1 MITRQ
6 KWMTLLIVFALS
18 LMIATTPV
26 FGADEPV
33 EEPTTTAES
42 ATDYG
47 PGTTLIFILLGMTGV
62 LVVGGAS
69 WFTEISARK
78 SKKSS

>member
-1 MITRQ
+1 MNRQ

-18 LMIATTPV
+18 LMIATAPV

-33 EEPTTTAES
+33 EEATTTAES
-42 ATDYG
+42 ATDYSA
-47 PGTTLIFILLGMTGV
+47 GTTLIFILLGMTGV

-78 SKKSS
+78 AKKSS